1 MHRLISVLGLVVFL
15 GIAYLLSENREEV
28 NIKTVIGGIGLQLVL
43 AVIILIIP
51 QGQALFE
58 ILTEFV
64 ATILDFAVDGAEFVF
79 GEELVVERG
88 EFAFYVLPTII
99 YFSAL
104 MSVLYYLGIIQKVVK
119 LMAVIMK
126 KVMDLSGA
134 ESLAAAANVF
144 VGQTEAPLV
153 VKKYLPEMT
162 RSEVMALMTGGMAT
176 VAGGVF
182 AAFVGM
188 GIDPGYLLAASI
200 MSAPS
205 SLVMA
210 KLMIPETEESVTA
223 GEVRIDIDQEHND
236 VIGAAAGGASEGLTL
251 ALNVAAML
259 IAFLALIALINYVL
273 GFAGTSL
280 EGVLGV
286 LFSPFAF
293 LMGVPLEEAT
303 EVGSLLGQKM
313 ALNEFVA
320 FASFAEIMGELSHRS
335 QMIATF
341 ALCGFA
347 NFGSIAIQ
355 IGGIGPLDP
364 ERKGMIASLGVRALI
379 AGTLATYSTATIA
392 GLFIG

>member
-1 MHRLISVLGLVVFL
+1 MQRFISIIGLLVFL
-15 GIAYLLSENREEV
+15 GIAFLISENRKAV
-28 NIKTVIGGIGLQLVL
+28 NIKTVVGGLALQLLLAFLIL
-43 AVIILIIP
+43 AVP
-51 QGQALFE
+51 QGQTLFHS
-58 ILTEFV
+58 LTNFI
-64 ATILDFAVDGAEFVF
+64 ATILEFAVDGAEFVF

-104 MSVLYYLGIIQKVVK
+104 MSLLYYIGIIQKIVK
-119 LMAVIMK
+119 VMAVIML
-126 KVMDLSGA
+126 KVMDISGA

-153 VKKYLPEMT
+153 IKKYLPKMT

-205 SLVMA
+205 ALVMA
-210 KLMIPETEESVTA
+210 KIMIPETEESLTA
-223 GEVRIDIDQEHND
+223 GEVRVD
-236 VIGAAAGGASEGLTL
+236 VELESDTPIGAISEGAREGLTL

-259 IAFLALIALINYVL
+259 IALLAIVALINYFL
-273 GFAGTSL
+273 GFVGTSL
-280 EGVLGV
+280 EGILGV

-293 LMGVPLEEAT
+293 LMGVPADEMM
-303 EVGSLLGQKM
+303 EVGNLLGQKM

-320 FASFAEIMGELSHRS
+320 YASLTEMLGELSHRS
-335 QMIATF
+335 EVIATF

-364 ERKGMIASLGVRALI
+364 DRRQMIASLGVRAMI
-379 AGTLATYSTATIA
+379 GGTLATYSTATIA
-392 GLFIG
+392 GLFIA